1 MADRVFVHIGV
12 PKSGTSYLQDRVRRN
27 RKLLEARGLYHPE
40 GVEGDHFLAALDLLE
55 ERWAG
60 EERRAKGQ
68 WAELTEAVRRSPGDV
83 LISHEILA
91 AATAEQVKRAFG
103 DFGGAEVQ
111 VILTARDLA
120 RQIPAEWQEGVKHR
134 RVFKFER
141 FAGEVVAAPR
151 ISPELW
157 FWRVQSIPDVLSRW
171 SNGLRPDQ
179 VHVVTVPPS
188 GAEPELLWSRFLQV
202 LGVDPSLPF
211 EPAEVDNASIG
222 VAEVQM
228 LRRLNRKLRRAKV
241 SRDTYVPLVR
251 ELIVKE
257 TFGDR
262 DHGPHPMLPARYH
275 DFVDEVT
282 LEWREWIE
290 GSGVNVIGTLDDLEP
305 VWTDAGANP
314 DRPRPAEVAD
324 AAIDAL
330 AALIIDLDRKD
341 EDPTWR
347 SRLSRLRST

>member
-27 RKLLEARGLYHPE
+27 RELLESHGLHHPE
-40 GVEGDHFLAALDLLE
+40 GMGGDHFLAALDLLE
-55 ERWAG
+55 RRWAG
-60 EERRAKGQ
+60 EEERAKGQ
-68 WAELTEAVRRSPGDV
+68 WEALTEAVRRSPGDV

-91 AATAEQVKRAFG
+91 AATTEQVTRAFAG
-103 DFGGAEVQ
+103 FGGAEVQ

-134 RVFKFER
+134 RVYKFER
-141 FAGEVVAAPR
+141 FAGEVVEAPR

-188 GAEPELLWSRFLQV
+188 GAEPELLWTRFLRV
-202 LGVDPSLPF
+202 LGIDPGLPF
-211 EPAEVDNASIG
+211 EPAGVDNASIG
-222 VAEVQM
+222 AAEIQM

-241 SRDTYVPLVR
+241 SRETYVPLVR
-251 ELIVKE
+251 ELIVRE
-257 TFGDR
+257 ALAGR
-262 DHGPHPMLPARYH
+262 GHGPHPVLPREYRG
-275 DFVDEVT
+275 FVEEVT

-290 GSGVNVIGTLDDLEP
+290 GSGVDVVGTLDDLEP
-305 VWTDAGANP
+305 MWTGTHAHP
-314 DRPRPAEVAD
+314 DRPRPADVAD

-330 AALIIDLDRKD
+330 AALLIDLDHKG
-341 EDPTWR
+341 EGSTWR